1 MIYAFDL
8 DGTICTTTKDGN
20 YEEAVP
26 YKLMVEVI
34 NKLYNE
40 GNRIIIYTARGRY
53 SGTDRSDLTKKQ
65 LIEWQVPYH
74 ELHSKPGADIY
85 IDDLAVHPD
94 QFLED
99 FLWEQRK
106 RRSIDD

>member
-8 DGTICTTTKDGN
+8 DGTICTTTKNGN
-20 YEEAVP
+20 YEEAKP

-34 NKLYNE
+34 NKLHWE
-40 GNRIIIYTARGRY
+40 GHKILIYTARGRY

-65 LIEWQVPYH
+65 LREWGVNYD

-85 IDDLAVHPD
+85 IDDLAIHPD
-94 QFLED
+94 QFLKD
-99 FLWEQRK
+99 FLWENRK
-106 RRSIDD
+106 RRSLDD